1 MKCPK
6 KESGANSFRS
16 LLLARV
22 GVLLGW
28 MSEPLFKGV
37 VDSCTICLGDD
48 EPLSKRSCC
57 SKPICVPCMTKWFE
71 QSQRMLAASASAG
84 AGAASSTSPSSSSSS
99 TSGRSRSRAQSRASS
114 GQKKGAGSSDDTQT
128 VVCPQCRE
136 TIPVPNGKIQQDDY
150 MTTVRDTLCTRSDTF
165 DSRFSGECAFV
176 WMCGCVDV
184 CVCLWMWVS
193 MDVGVWNQCV
203 SVVRMHELMPVVG
216 SLWLNHRYSQHL
228 CAM

>member
-1 MKCPK
+1 MAPIPLALF
-6 KESGANSFRS
+6 SS
-16 LLLARV
+16 LVLAV
-22 GVLLGW
+22 GRVLLGW

-99 TSGRSRSRAQSRASS
+99 TSGRSRSRPQSRASS

-184 CVCLWMWVS
+184 CVCVCGCGCVES
-193 MDVGVWNQCV
+193 MCISCENARAYACCGIALVEPQIQ
-203 SVVRMHELMPVVG
+203 STFVRYVR
-216 SLWLNHRYSQHL
+216 LNLRV
-228 CAM
+228 